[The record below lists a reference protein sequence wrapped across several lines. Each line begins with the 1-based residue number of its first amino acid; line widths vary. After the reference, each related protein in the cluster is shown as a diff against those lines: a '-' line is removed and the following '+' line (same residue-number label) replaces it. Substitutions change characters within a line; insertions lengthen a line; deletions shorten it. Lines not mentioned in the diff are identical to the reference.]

1 MGAGYITAGCSLT
14 RTVLSDR
21 VLDPDI
27 TWSDLTTAAWRATE
41 VNLGIICANA
51 PIARP
56 LYLWSKGRLRI
67 LHPST
72 TTELSGTPIH
82 QEKGRNQKK
91 SRGLWPWSKGQVQ
104 RQSGLLPHQKIHE
117 SETSYQ
123 PTTTSSVEMGLPM
136 QGYLLKDG
144 KRHSHWIDLQEAQRE
159 VDRARD
165 VAGGVERVP
174 PIPPEE
180 AVMRLERNNVE
191 GTLEQRPAAE
201 KSEWTT
207 RERLENE
214 RGFKATRKGRG
225 GI

>member
-72 TTELSGTPIH
+72 TTELSGTPAD
-82 QEKGRNQKK
+82 QEKGWNQKNP
-91 SRGLWPWSKGQVQ
+91 RGFLPWSKGQGQ
-104 RQSGLLPHQKIHE
+104 GQCGLLPHQKFQE
-117 SETSYQ
+117 SESSYQ
-123 PTTTSSVEMGLPM
+123 PTTTSSAEMGLPM

-144 KRHSHWIDLQEAQRE
+144 KRHSYWIDLQEAQRE
-159 VDRARD
+159 VDWARD

-180 AVMRLERNNVE
+180 AVMKLERNNMG
-191 GTLEQRPAAE
+191 GTLEQWPAAD
-201 KSEWTT
+201 KREWKT
-207 RERLENE
+207 RERLGNE
-214 RGFKATRKGRG
+214 RGLKATRKGRG
-225 GI
+225 GL